1 MPLPDWELA
10 NRIND
15 CRIALKN
22 ARRILEG
29 AMAAH
34 RENGEIRITDYLTI
48 SLMATCAE
56 AAFEACGYAEEELY
70 SLTASICCPK
80 EDQGGDDA
88 AA

>member
-10 NRIND
+10 NRLND

-22 ARRILEG
+22 ARRMLAG

-34 RENGEIRITDYLTI
+34 RENCEIRIKDNLTI

-56 AAFEACGYAEEELY
+56 AAFDACGYAERVLC
-70 SLTASICCPK
+70 SLTASIRGIG
-80 EDQGGDDA
+80 EDHGGDDA